1 MGGLLKSIKKIGNS
15 VSKETKKIGKSVSS
29 AASSAVKGTTK
40 ALKATNKPIGIFNTT
55 VGKVLTESGKIT
67 GTQALT
73 DAGRFYKAIGRGGKQ
88 LAKKHTSKKRVG
100 KTLLKLEKQAT
111 KGVVSGAML
120 FA

>member
-1 MGGLLKSIKKIGNS
+1 M
-15 VSKETKKIGKSVSS
+15 
-29 AASSAVKGTTK
+29 KGTEKAVSTALKITGK
-40 ALKATNKPIGIFNTT
+40 ALKATNKPIGILNTT
-55 VGKVLTESGKIT
+55 AGKILSQTGKIT

>member
-1 MGGLLKSIKKIGNS
+1 MGLLKSIKKIGTS
-15 VSKETKKIGKSVSS
+15 AVKETKKIGQSVSS
-29 AASSAVKGTTK
+29 AASYALKSTGK

-55 VGKVLTESGKIT
+55 AGKILSQTGKIT